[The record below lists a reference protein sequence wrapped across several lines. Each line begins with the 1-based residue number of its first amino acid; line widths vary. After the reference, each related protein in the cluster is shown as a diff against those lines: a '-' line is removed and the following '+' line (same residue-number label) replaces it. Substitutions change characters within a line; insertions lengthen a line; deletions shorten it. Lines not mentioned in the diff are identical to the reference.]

1 MEHALATSVQSSE
14 VLRIVEEKPARDP
27 KTLFA
32 WAAGERLFFVNSHP
46 TLDELIAEGNSAPVD
61 GWDFSWFDGR
71 ATEERPPWGYH
82 RLIADRMRSAGSVL
96 DVQTGGAEVYA
107 GALGSLEHPP
117 AVVAATESWPP
128 NLAIAREKLQPF
140 GGTVIEAADDAPFP
154 FGSDAFE
161 LVTSRHP
168 TFHAWSEIARVL
180 APGGTFIG
188 QLIGERTNSAVFE
201 YFLGPQPI
209 NPVPQRDSLTDAVAE
224 AGLELVTLQEASTKV
239 EFFDV
244 AALIV
249 FLRKVVWTVPDFSV
263 ERYRDRIADA
273 HELITRNGSFVS
285 HSKRVLLEARKPA

>member
-1 MEHALATSVQSSE
+1 
-14 VLRIVEEKPARDP
+14 VLPARSGSLIGVPADP
-27 KTLFA
+27 LF
-32 WAAGERLFFVNSHP
+32 EQL
-46 TLDELIAEGNSAPVD
+46 LAEAEAAPVD

-71 ATEERPPWGYH
+71 ATEQRPPWGYS
-82 RLIADRMRSAGSVL
+82 RLIAERMRSARSVL
-96 DVQTGGAEVYA
+96 DVQTGGAEVFA

-128 NLAIAREKLQPF
+128 NLAIARAKLQPF
-140 GGTVIEAADDAPFP
+140 GGTVVEAADDAPFP
-154 FGSDAFE
+154 FGDDAFE

-209 NPVPQRDSLTDAVAE
+209 NPVPQRDRLTDAVRQ
-224 AGLELVTLQEASTKV
+224 AGLELITLQEASTEV

-244 AALIV
+244 AALIA
-249 FLRKVVWTVPDFSV
+249 FLLKVVWTVPDFTV

-273 HELITRNGSFVS
+273 HELIEQNGSFVS
-285 HSKRVLLEARKPA
+285 HSKRVLLEARKP

>member
-1 MEHALATSVQSSE
+1 M
-14 VLRIVEEKPARDP
+14 RNVEMSR
-27 KTLFA
+27 TL
-32 WAAGERLFFVNSHP
+32 E
-46 TLDELIAEGNSAPVD
+46 ELIAEGSAAPVD

-71 ATEERPPWGYH
+71 ATEERPPWGYQ
-82 RLIADRMRSAGSVL
+82 RLIAERMRAAGSVL
-96 DVQTGGAEVYA
+96 DVQTGGAEVFA

-128 NLAIAREKLQPF
+128 NLAIARANLQPF
-140 GGTVIEAADDAPFP
+140 GGTVLEAADDAPFP
-154 FGSDAFE
+154 FGNETFD

-168 TFHAWSEIARVL
+168 TFHAWGEIVRVL

-188 QLIGERTNSAVFE
+188 QLIGERTNSAIFE

-209 NPVPQRDSLTDAVAE
+209 NPVPQRDRLTDAVQQ
-224 AGLELVTLQEASTKV
+224 AGLELVTIQEASTRV

-249 FLRKVVWTVPDFSV
+249 FLRKVIWTVPDFSV

-273 HELITRNGSFVS
+273 HELITQNGSFVS